1 MRLHVAEAA
10 QADGLVDALAGAVGR
25 QVMVLERRDGV
36 VSLLWPVTA
45 ADDPDEWEE
54 QGFAELVFFLRA
66 WSGTRPEREITVLE
80 ERSVDAAAELLR
92 RAS

>member
-1 MRLHVAEAA
+1 MSA
-10 QADGLVDALAGAVGR
+10 LVDALAEAVGR
-25 QVMVLERRDGV
+25 QAVVLERQGHV

-45 ADDPDEWEE
+45 ADDPDDWEE

-66 WSGTRPEREITVLE
+66 WSGTRPERQITVLE
-80 ERSVDAAAELLR
+80 ERPANATEELLR